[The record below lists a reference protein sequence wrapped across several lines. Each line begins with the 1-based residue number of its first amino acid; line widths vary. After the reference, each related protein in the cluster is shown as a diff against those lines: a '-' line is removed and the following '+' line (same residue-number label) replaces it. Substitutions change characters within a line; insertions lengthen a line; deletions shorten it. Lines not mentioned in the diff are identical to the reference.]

1 MKPSTRNALALAA
14 SVFLLFGAYAAT
26 TVTFILSGATAT
38 GAGSAFDNPQANKTY
53 QAYGSLAAGTGTA
66 AISIEGSNDSTH
78 WDTVAT
84 TTLSLTSATLAVSAG
99 MTTTD
104 RYAYSRANI
113 TSLSGSTPTISV
125 TRSY

>member
-1 MKPSTRNALALAA
+1 MKTSIRNVFAALFAALFVIAA
-14 SVFLLFGAYAAT
+14 LGG
-26 TVTFILSGATAT
+26 TVVAVILSGASAT
-38 GAGSAFDNPQANKTY
+38 GAGSAYDNPPGDKTY

-66 AISIEGSNDSTH
+66 AISIEGSNDGTH
-78 WDTVAT
+78 WDTVTT

-99 MTTTD
+99 MTATD